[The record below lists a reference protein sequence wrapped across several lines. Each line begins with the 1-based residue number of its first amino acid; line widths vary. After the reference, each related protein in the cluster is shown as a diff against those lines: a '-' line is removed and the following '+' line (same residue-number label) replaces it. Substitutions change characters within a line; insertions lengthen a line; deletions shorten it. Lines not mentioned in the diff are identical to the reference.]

1 MPKPQPCGQN
11 WLAMSPTEKG
21 RLCGQCAKEIHDFSA
36 LSWPEIERQQQAH
49 GNTLCGMYAPA
60 QLTYWGQ
67 DPPTPAQG
75 ACARLAAATTLAL
88 TLSALPAPAQTA
100 VAKDSGQAVILR
112 GTVYD
117 VTKEG
122 KSTPL
127 AGVTVL
133 LRGTTLGVSS
143 SQNGHYELSIPY
155 SVEAAS
161 AIVFSMV
168 GYRTT
173 ELALTPMDS
182 GLQTHDVQLTFDDR
196 NIEVFSVRMP
206 TRMQRAKWT
215 LKRWFS
221 RNKTADS

>member
-1 MPKPQPCGQN
+1 MPSMPKPQPCGQN
-11 WLAMSPTEKG
+11 WLAMSPTENG
-21 RLCGQCAKEIHDFSA
+21 RRCGQCHKVIHDFSK
-36 LSWPEIERQQQAH
+36 LSWPQIEARQQAH
-49 GNTLCGMYAPA
+49 GNALCGMYAPA
-60 QLTYWGQ
+60 QLTHWGQ
-67 DPPTPAQG
+67 APPASPSTG
-75 ACARLAAATTLAL
+75 ARLAAATMLAL

-100 VAKDSGQAVILR
+100 VAKDSGQAVILQ

-117 VTKEG
+117 VTEEG
-122 KSTPL
+122 KPTPL

-196 NIEVFSVRMP
+196 NNEVFSVRMP
-206 TRMQRAKWT
+206 TRMQRAKWA
-215 LKRWFS
+215 LKR
-221 RNKTADS
+221 